1 MTDISSSPTGE
12 TGASGVVREGLHTSA
27 AARKRLK
34 ARYASEARFKFF
46 GIAAV
51 ATAGFFLVLLLST
64 IVGQAIPAFTSHQV
78 TIPVDLSQEA
88 LDPDNGGEEVLRRVN
103 YDAVVRDGI
112 RSLYPFA
119 TSRNDS
125 RTVSSLLSSG
135 SAVRVRRAVLD
146 DPDDTLGRTSF
157 TVPLDDVAD
166 LYFKGQVSDE
176 RRVETTGLATPTGI
190 DGTIQV
196 LSTVNDFRELLADVK
211 DFLGEQ
217 AEEVREEL
225 ASRERSL
232 ERALSDLVSYQ
243 DRMPDE
249 GTDRRQFFE
258 DQVGI
263 LERGIVSLNR
273 DIESL
278 TIELADL
285 EARAFTAGAEEELS
299 TSLPSILV
307 EINGGVVKA
316 TRISASGIEGEVFI
330 PLASEEAAQGGEWSI
345 REIVLP
351 ERNRKLDDRSL
362 VYLDQLKQQDRVER
376 TFNSVFFTSGASR
389 EAELA
394 GIWGAVVGSFFTM
407 IVTLSLAFPLGVA
420 AAIYLEEFAPKN
432 RFTQIIEV
440 NINNLAAVPSI
451 VFGLLGL
458 AVFLNVFGMPR
469 SAPLVGGM
477 VLALMTLPTIIIA
490 SRAALRAVPP
500 SIREGAL
507 GVGASKL
514 QTVLHHVLP
523 LAMPGILTGT
533 IIGMAQ
539 ALGET
544 APLLM
549 IGMVAFIVDI
559 PATPLDPSTVMPVQI
574 FMWADFPEILF
585 RQKTSAAILVLL
597 AFLITMNA
605 LAVIL
610 RKRFERRW

>member
-1 MTDISSSPTGE
+1 MTDI
-12 TGASGVVREGLHTSA
+12 ASAPSGGSVAPGLHTSD
-27 AARKRLK
+27 AARRRLK
-34 ARYASEARFKFF
+34 ARYASEFRFKLC

-51 ATAGFFLVLLLST
+51 LTAGFFLVLLLST
-64 IVGQAIPAFTSHQV
+64 IVGQALPAFVSHQV
-78 TIPVDLSQEA
+78 TIPVNLSQEV
-88 LDPDNGGEEVLRRVN
+88 LDPNNESESVLRRAN

-119 TSRNDS
+119 ESRDDR
-125 RTVSSLLSSG
+125 RTVSGLISSG
-135 SAVRVRRAVLD
+135 SAVRVRNAVLT
-146 DPDDTLGRTSF
+146 DPDGTIGQTSF
-157 TVPLDDVAD
+157 TVPLDDTAD
-166 LYFKGQVSDE
+166 LYFKDQVSEE
-176 RRVETTGLATPTGI
+176 RRVVPTGTATPTGTE
-190 DGTIQV
+190 GTIQV
-196 LSTVNDFRELLADVK
+196 LSTANDFRELLADVK
-211 DFLGEQ
+211 DFL
-217 AEEVREEL
+217 AEEAEGVMRELEGK
-225 ASRERSL
+225 ERSL
-232 ERALSDLVSYQ
+232 ERAQLDLTSYQ
-243 DRMPDE
+243 TRLPDVAE
-249 GTDRRQFFE
+249 SRRNFFE
-258 DQVGI
+258 DQIEI
-263 LERGIVSLNR
+263 LERGIVSLGR
-273 DIESL
+273 DIENL
-278 TIELADL
+278 TAELADL
-285 EARAFTAGAEEELS
+285 QARSQTAGAEEALS
-299 TSLPSILV
+299 TALPSILV

-316 TRISASGIEGEVFI
+316 TRISATGIEGEVII
-330 PLASEEAAQGGEWSI
+330 PLQNTASAVGEEWSI

-351 ERNRKLDDRSL
+351 ERNRKLNDRSI
-362 VYLDQLKQQDRVER
+362 VYLDLLAEQDRVER
-376 TFNSVFFTSGASR
+376 TFNTVFFTSGASR

-469 SAPLVGGM
+469 SAPIVGGM

-549 IGMVAFIVDI
+549 IGMVAFIVDV
-559 PATPLDPSTVMPVQI
+559 PSTPLDPSTVLPVQI
-574 FMWADFPEILF
+574 FMWADFPEVLF